1 MMRGRLIGAVVGLCG
16 CLSLSAQSIAPP
28 ITIVATLSNASASAV
43 ATDAAGNIYIAGA
56 TGSRE
61 FRTTPRALKRIC
73 DDPCYSDAVIAKVD
87 RRGRLMYATYLGGSS
102 NDEAHAIAVD
112 ALGQMY
118 VAGTTWSADFPV
130 TRALVAPRA
139 AQQSFLVKLSSDGRL
154 LYSTTLGG
162 EGATAL
168 ALDSGGDMFV
178 AGFAYSDTV
187 PMVNAIQPVRRGGRD
202 SPDVFVARFKADESG
217 LAYSTYLGGAATD
230 TPAAVAVDLHGSM
243 VVVGRTSSA
252 DFPVVRA
259 AQSHYAGQTD
269 AFVTRIASDGSFLE
283 FSTLLGGADLD
294 DAQAVAVGSDG
305 VIVVTGGTQSADFAV
320 TDDALDAGCGTD
332 GACNPTRVTVRGF
345 PLIRLHKD
353 AFLAAFD
360 HHGVRRFSSFMGGSG
375 FDEARAIG
383 IASDR
388 MFISALS
395 ASPELAPGA
404 VPCEAEF
411 ACPPLLFEIGRRGPA
426 LISQVRLP
434 IAASYTPGFSDA
446 PMSLGVDGSVV
457 IVANRWPTMT
467 ITRRAPMAAIR

>member
-1 MMRGRLIGAVVGLCG
+1 MLGLCG
-16 CLSLSAQSIAPP
+16 CLSLSAQSVSPP
-28 ITIVATLSNASASAV
+28 ITIVATLANASASAV
-43 ATDAAGNIYIAGA
+43 ATDAAGNIYIAGM

-61 FRTTPRALKRIC
+61 FRTTPGALKRIC

-87 RRGRLMYATYLGGSS
+87 RRGRLMYATYLGGTS
-102 NDEAHAIAVD
+102 NEEAHAIAVD

-118 VAGTTWSADFPV
+118 VVGTTWSADFPV
-130 TRALVAPRA
+130 THALVAPRA
-139 AQQSFLVKLSSDGRL
+139 SQQSFAVKLSSDGRL

-162 EGATAL
+162 EGATAV
-168 ALDSGGDMFV
+168 ALDPGGDVFV

-187 PMVNAIQPVRRGGRD
+187 PMVRAIQPVRRGGRD
-202 SPDVFVARFKADESG
+202 SPDVFIARFKADGSG
-217 LAYSTYLGGAATD
+217 LAYSTYLGGARSEAPTG
-230 TPAAVAVDLHGSM
+230 VAVDPSGSLM
-243 VVVGRTSSA
+243 VVGSTRSV

-259 AQSHYAGQTD
+259 AQSHHAGQSD
-269 AFVTRIASDGSFLE
+269 AFVTRIASDGSILE

-305 VIVVTGGTQSADFAV
+305 MILVTGGTQSADFAV

-332 GACNPTRVTVRGF
+332 GACNPTPVTVRGF
-345 PLIRLHKD
+345 PAIRLHKD

-360 HHGVRRFSSFMGGSG
+360 QSGVRRFASFMGGSG
-375 FDEARAIG
+375 SDEARAIG

-388 MFISALS
+388 LFVSALS

-404 VPCEAEF
+404 VPCEAELI
-411 ACPPLLFEIGRRGPA
+411 CPPLLFEIARRGPA

-434 IAASYTPGFSDA
+434 IAASYAPGFSDA
-446 PMSLGVDGSVV
+446 PMSLGADGSVV

-467 ITRRAPMAAIR
+467 VTRRAQVAAIR

>member
-1 MMRGRLIGAVVGLCG
+1 MTRRRLIGAMFGLCG
-16 CLSLSAQSIAPP
+16 CLSLSAQSVSPP

-43 ATDAAGNIYIAGA
+43 ATDAAGNIYVAGM

-87 RRGRLMYATYLGGSS
+87 RRGRLVYATYLGGSS
-102 NDEAHAIAVD
+102 NEEAHAIAVD

-139 AQQSFLVKLSSDGRL
+139 SQQSFVVKLSSDGRL

-168 ALDSGGDMFV
+168 ALDPGGDVFV

-187 PMVNAIQPVRRGGRD
+187 PMVSAIQPVRRGGRD
-202 SPDVFVARFKADESG
+202 SPDVFIARFKADGSG
-217 LAYSTYLGGAATD
+217 LAYSTYLGGASVEAPT
-230 TPAAVAVDLHGSM
+230 AVAVDPSGSLI
-243 VVVGRTSSA
+243 VVGRTSSV

-259 AQSHYAGQTD
+259 AQSQHAGQTD
-269 AFVTRIASDGSFLE
+269 AFVTRIASDGSILE

-305 VIVVTGGTQSADFAV
+305 MILVAGGTQSADFAV

-332 GACNPTRVTVRGF
+332 GACNPTPVTVRGF
-345 PLIRLHKD
+345 PAIRLHKD

-360 HHGVRRFSSFMGGSG
+360 RNGVRRFSSFMGGSS

-383 IASDR
+383 IGSDR
-388 MFISALS
+388 MFVSVLS
-395 ASPELAPGA
+395 ASPELAPG

-411 ACPPLLFEIGRRGPA
+411 ACPPLLFEIARRGPA
-426 LISQVRLP
+426 LVSQVRLP
-434 IAASYTPGFSDA
+434 IAASYTPGFNDA
-446 PMSLGVDGSVV
+446 PMSVGADGTVV
-457 IVANRWPTMT
+457 VVANRWPTIT
-467 ITRRAPMAAIR
+467 ITRRLQVATNR